1 MGDLWFKVTLL
12 YAIIA
17 SQAAPVLASIILD
30 SLGFERH
37 IIASKSSSANCCAPA
52 KASAKTLPGTT
63 YTPIEVSCCSPTA
76 KAIEKIRRKLQ
87 YQSSGKYSV
96 HKLATKDALQQFK
109 DVLPYLLLGVLIGSF
124 IYGFIP
130 SAWIAA
136 HAGADNPFAI
146 PLSAVVGIP
155 LYIRAEAVIPL
166 ASVPDDKRNGSGSIN
181 GINHRQC
188 RRKPDGSDIT

>member
-1 MGDLWFKVTLL
+1 M
-12 YAIIA
+12 
-17 SQAAPVLASIILD
+17 SCRS
-30 SLGFERH
+30 
-37 IIASKSSSANCCAPA
+37 PA
-52 KASAKTLPGTT
+52 
-63 YTPIEVSCCSPTA
+63 A
-76 KAIEKIRRKLQ
+76 KAIENPVVTCCSTKAVVSINPI
-87 YQSSGKYSV
+87 
-96 HKLATKDALQQFK
+96 KLATKDALQQFK

-166 ASVPDDKRNGSGSIN
+166 ASGSDDKRNGSGSIN